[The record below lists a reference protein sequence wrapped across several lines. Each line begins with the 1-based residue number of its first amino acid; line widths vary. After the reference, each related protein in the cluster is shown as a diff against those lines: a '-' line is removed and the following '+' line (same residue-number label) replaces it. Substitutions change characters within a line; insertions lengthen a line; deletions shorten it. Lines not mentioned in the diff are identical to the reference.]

1 VTRFVVYGAGAVGGT
16 IGARLF
22 EAGHEVVLICRG
34 RHLEAV
40 RSEGL
45 LFRTPEGERR
55 LRIPAAGSP
64 AEVVWR
70 ADDVVLLCMKTQD
83 TAAALAELE
92 RAAGCRVPVVC
103 AQNGVEN
110 ERLAAR
116 RFTDVYA
123 MLVALP
129 ATHLE
134 PGVILASGAP
144 LSGCL
149 HAGRYPRGTDPLI
162 RAVCGALDG
171 AGFRS
176 EAVDD
181 ALALKYRK
189 LLLNLGNG
197 LDVILGTSS
206 WGAGG
211 EVGDFLA
218 LLRAEGE
225 ACYQAAGS
233 ARFPPPNTPSVS
245 PVITAR
251 YRSRAK
257 AGPGVRRSRAYS
269 GDTPS
274 PKLTTSTA
282 RSSCSVRSMASPPRR
297 TASSGNSRPGLL
309 PLEAT
314 ARTPPSAT
322 FGGCSP
328 GASRHSHA
336 APVPKHLH
344 SVAEQRVRCR
354 RHPSRGP
361 HE

>member
-1 VTRFVVYGAGAVGGT
+1 MTRFVVYGAGAVGGT

-225 ACYQAAGS
+225 ACYQAAGTR
-233 ARFPPPNTPSVS
+233 AVS
-245 PVITAR
+245 PAEYAERVTR
-251 YRSRAK
+251 HYRSVPVAGEGRAGSSTLQSVLRGHTVTEVDYLNGEIVLLGALHGVPTPANRLVRDLATRIAA
-257 AGPGVRRSRAYS
+257 AG
-269 GDTPS
+269 GD
-274 PKLTTSTA
+274 
-282 RSSCSVRSMASPPRR
+282 
-297 TASSGNSRPGLL
+297 
-309 PLEAT
+309 
-314 ARTPPSAT
+314 
-322 FGGCSP
+322 
-328 GASRHSHA
+328 
-336 APVPKHLH
+336 
-344 SVAEQRVRCR
+344 
-354 RHPSRGP
+354 GP
-361 HE
+361 HATIGDLRRMLAGG